1 VRQGKRVKKF
11 CNFCGEPI
19 ADSSKECPQCGW
31 SRDQDG
37 PPSSDPAD
45 QKARIGVALGLVVAY
60 AVMWTLIQGAPEI
73 AEARSVRA
81 PILAAPESS
90 PEPARY
96 ESQSGQAISVGL
108 LPSAATVAATTAAAG
123 TKILTI
129 KVADDK
135 AAHVQAH
142 DALDY
147 SFVLPATDQKCQLV
161 GQLRGSGG
169 FSSDLETFLLTD
181 DEYFFWHANPAA
193 IPHSSWDTIRG
204 SETQLK
210 YDLPGAGNYHLV
222 ISNEM
227 SSAAKVVLVKAQV
240 KCA

>member
-1 VRQGKRVKKF
+1 VPGKRVKKN
-11 CNFCGEPI
+11 CNFCGEPL
-19 ADSSKECPQCGW
+19 ADSAKECPQCGW
-31 SRDQDG
+31 SRDQDA
-37 PPSSDPAD
+37 PPTSDPAD
-45 QKARIGVALGLVVAY
+45 QKARIGVSIGLVVAY
-60 AVMWTLIQGAPEI
+60 IVMWTLIQGAPEI
-73 AEARSVRA
+73 AQARPVNTLSF
-81 PILAAPESS
+81 AAPENA
-90 PEPARY
+90 PEPTQY
-96 ESQSGQAISVGL
+96 EPVSGQAIAVGL
-108 LPSAATVAATTAAAG
+108 LPSAATVAATTAPAG

-135 AAHVQAH
+135 AAHIQAH

-147 SFVLPATDQKCQLV
+147 SFVLPETNQRCQLV
-161 GQLRGSGG
+161 GQLRGNGG
-169 FSSDLETFLLTD
+169 FERDLETFLLTD

-210 YDLPGAGNYHLV
+210 YDLPGAGSYHLV

-227 SSAAKVVLVKAQV
+227 SPTSKVVLVKAQV

>member
-1 VRQGKRVKKF
+1 MKKF

-19 ADSSKECPQCGW
+19 ADSAKECPQCGW
-31 SRDQDG
+31 SRDKDA

-45 QKARIGVALGLVVAY
+45 QKARVGVAIGLVVAY
-60 AVMWTLIQGAPEI
+60 AVMWTLINGAPEI
-73 AEARSVRA
+73 AQARTVNT
-81 PILAAPESS
+81 PIVAAPENA
-90 PEPARY
+90 PEAAQY
-96 ESQSGQAISVGL
+96 EPTSGQAISVGL
-108 LPSAATVAATTAAAG
+108 LPSAATAAATTASAG
-123 TKILTI
+123 TKILSI
-129 KVADDK
+129 RVADDK

-147 SFVLPATDQKCQLV
+147 SFVLPETNQKCQLV

-169 FSSDLETFLLTD
+169 FERDLETFLLTD

-210 YDLPGAGNYHLV
+210 YDLPGAGTYHLV

-227 SSAAKVVLVKAQV
+227 SPTSKVVLVKAQV

>member
-1 VRQGKRVKKF
+1 
-11 CNFCGEPI
+11 
-19 ADSSKECPQCGW
+19 
-31 SRDQDG
+31 
-37 PPSSDPAD
+37 
-45 QKARIGVALGLVVAY
+45 
-60 AVMWTLIQGAPEI
+60 MWTLIQGAPEV

-81 PILAAPESS
+81 PLVAAPESA
-90 PEPARY
+90 PVPAQY
-96 ESQSGQAISVGL
+96 ETQSGQAIAVGV
-108 LPSAATVAATTAAAG
+108 LPSAATVAATTAPAG

-147 SFVLPATDQKCQLV
+147 SFVLPQTDQKCQLV

-169 FSSDLETFLLTD
+169 FDRDLETFLLTD

-227 SSAAKVVLVKAQV
+227 SSASKTVLVKAQV
-240 KCA
+240 KCS

>member
-1 VRQGKRVKKF
+1 
-11 CNFCGEPI
+11 
-19 ADSSKECPQCGW
+19 
-31 SRDQDG
+31 
-37 PPSSDPAD
+37 
-45 QKARIGVALGLVVAY
+45 
-60 AVMWTLIQGAPEI
+60 MWTLIHGAPEI
-73 AEARSVRA
+73 AQASPTNI
-81 PILAAPESS
+81 PIVAAPENA

-96 ESQSGQAISVGL
+96 EPESGQAISVGL
-108 LPSAATVAATTAAAG
+108 LPSAATVAATTAPAG
-123 TKILTI
+123 AKILTI

-135 AAHVQAH
+135 SAHIQAH

-147 SFVLPATDQKCQLV
+147 SFVLPETNQKCQLV

-169 FSSDLETFLLTD
+169 FERDLETFLLTD

-193 IPHSSWDTIRG
+193 IPHSLWDTIRG

-227 SSAAKVVLVKAQV
+227 SPSSKVVLVKAQV
-240 KCA
+240 KCV

>member
-1 VRQGKRVKKF
+1 MKKF

-19 ADSSKECPQCGW
+19 ADSAKECPQCGW

-60 AVMWTLIQGAPEI
+60 AVMWSLIQGAPEV
-73 AEARSVRA
+73 AEARPVRA
-81 PILAAPESS
+81 PMVAAPASS
-90 PEPARY
+90 IEPAQY
-96 ESQSGQAISVGL
+96 EAQSGQAIAVGM
-108 LPSAATVAATTAAAG
+108 LPSAATVAATTAPAG

-135 AAHVQAH
+135 AAHLQAH

-147 SFVLPATDQKCQLV
+147 SFVLPQTDQKCQLV

-169 FSSDLETFLLTD
+169 FSRDLETFLLTD

-227 SSAAKVVLVKAQV
+227 SPTSKVVLVKAQV

>member
-1 VRQGKRVKKF
+1 VPGKRVKKF

-19 ADSSKECPQCGW
+19 ADSAKECPQCGW
-31 SRDQDG
+31 SRDKDAA
-37 PPSSDPAD
+37 PTSDPAD
-45 QKARIGVALGLVVAY
+45 QKARIGVAIGLVVAY
-60 AVMWTLIQGAPEI
+60 AVMWTLIQGTPEI
-73 AEARSVRA
+73 AQARPVNT
-81 PILAAPESS
+81 PVVAAPENA
-90 PEPARY
+90 PEPAQY
-96 ESQSGQAISVGL
+96 EAPTGQAISVGL
-108 LPSAATVAATTAAAG
+108 LPSATTVAATTAAAG

-135 AAHVQAH
+135 AAHIQAH
-142 DALDY
+142 DALHY
-147 SFVLPATDQKCQLV
+147 SFVLPETNQKCQLV

-169 FSSDLETFLLTD
+169 FERDLETFLLTD

-210 YDLPGAGNYHLV
+210 YNLPGAGNYHLV

-227 SSAAKVVLVKAQV
+227 SSTSKTVLVKAQV

>member
-1 VRQGKRVKKF
+1 VKKF

-19 ADSSKECPQCGW
+19 ADSAKECPQCGW

-45 QKARIGVALGLVVAY
+45 QKARIGVALGLIVAY
-60 AVMWTLIQGAPEI
+60 AVMWTLIQGAPEV
-73 AEARSVRA
+73 AEARSVRTPVVA
-81 PILAAPESS
+81 T
-90 PEPARY
+90 PASASDPAQY
-96 ESQSGQAISVGL
+96 EAQSGQAISVGL
-108 LPSAATVAATTAAAG
+108 LPSAATVAATIAPAG

-147 SFVLPATDQKCQLV
+147 SFVLPQTDQKCQLV

-210 YDLPGAGNYHLV
+210 YDLPGAGSYHLV

-227 SSAAKVVLVKAQV
+227 SPTSKVVLVKAQV

>member
-1 VRQGKRVKKF
+1 MPGKRVKKF

-19 ADSSKECPQCGW
+19 ADSAKECPQCGW
-31 SRDQDG
+31 SRDKDA

-45 QKARIGVALGLVVAY
+45 QKARIGVSIGLVVAY
-60 AVMWTLIQGAPEI
+60 VVMWTLIHGAPEM
-73 AEARSVRA
+73 AEARPVST
-81 PILAAPESS
+81 PIVAAPENA
-90 PEPARY
+90 PEPTQY
-96 ESQSGQAISVGL
+96 EPVSGQAISVGL
-108 LPSAATVAATTAAAG
+108 LPSAATVAATTASAG
-123 TKILTI
+123 TKILSI

-135 AAHVQAH
+135 AAHIQAH

-147 SFVLPATDQKCQLV
+147 SFVLPETNQKCQLV
-161 GQLRGSGG
+161 GQLRGNGG
-169 FSSDLETFLLTD
+169 FERDLETFLLTD

-227 SSAAKVVLVKAQV
+227 SPTSKVVLVKAQV

>member
-1 VRQGKRVKKF
+1 MKKF

-19 ADSSKECPQCGW
+19 TDSAKECPQCGW

-60 AVMWTLIQGAPEI
+60 AVMWTLIQGAPEV

-81 PILAAPESS
+81 PIVAAPESA
-90 PEPARY
+90 PEPAQY
-96 ESQSGQAISVGL
+96 ETQSGQAIAVGV
-108 LPSAATVAATTAAAG
+108 LPSAATVAATTAPAG

-147 SFVLPATDQKCQLV
+147 SFVLPQTDQKCQLV

-169 FSSDLETFLLTD
+169 FDRDLETFLLTD

-227 SSAAKVVLVKAQV
+227 SSASKTVLVKAQV
-240 KCA
+240 KCT

>member
-1 VRQGKRVKKF
+1 VKKF

-19 ADSSKECPQCGW
+19 ADSAKECPQCGW

-60 AVMWTLIQGAPEI
+60 AVMWTLIQGAPEV
-73 AEARSVRA
+73 AEARPVRA
-81 PILAAPESS
+81 PIIAAPESS
-90 PEPARY
+90 PEPAQY
-96 ESQSGQAISVGL
+96 ESQSGQAIAVGA
-108 LPSAATVAATTAAAG
+108 LPSAATVAATTAPAG

-147 SFVLPATDQKCQLV
+147 SFVLPQTDQKCQLV

-169 FSSDLETFLLTD
+169 FSRDLETFLLTD

-210 YDLPGAGNYHLV
+210 YDLPGAGSYHLV

-227 SSAAKVVLVKAQV
+227 SPTSKVVLVKAQV

>member
-1 VRQGKRVKKF
+1 MKKF

-19 ADSSKECPQCGW
+19 ADSAKECPQCGW

-37 PPSSDPAD
+37 PPTSDPAD
-45 QKARIGVALGLVVAY
+45 RKARIGVAVGLVVAY

-73 AEARSVRA
+73 ALERPMTA
-81 PILAAPESS
+81 PVVAVAEST
-90 PEPARY
+90 PEPAQY
-96 ESQSGQAISVGL
+96 ESASGQPISVGL
-108 LPSAATVAATTAAAG
+108 LPTAAAVATTTGAAG

-129 KVADDK
+129 KVANEK
-135 AAHVQAH
+135 AARVQAH

-147 SFVLPATDQKCQLV
+147 SFVLPQTDQKCQLV
-161 GQLRGSGG
+161 GQLHGSGG
-169 FSSDLETFLLTD
+169 FERDLETFLLTD

-204 SETQLK
+204 SETLLK

-227 SSAAKVVLVKAQV
+227 SPTSKTVLVKAQV
-240 KCA
+240 KCD

>member
-1 VRQGKRVKKF
+1 VKKF

-19 ADSSKECPQCGW
+19 ADSAKECPQCGW

-60 AVMWTLIQGAPEI
+60 AVMWTLIQGAPEV
-73 AEARSVRA
+73 AEARPARTSIV
-81 PILAAPESS
+81 AAPESS
-90 PEPARY
+90 TEPAQY
-96 ESQSGQAISVGL
+96 EAQSGQAVSVGL
-108 LPSAATVAATTAAAG
+108 LPSAATLAATTAPAG

-147 SFVLPATDQKCQLV
+147 SFVLPQTDQKCQLV
-161 GQLRGSGG
+161 GQLHGSGG

-204 SETQLK
+204 SETALK
-210 YDLPGAGNYHLV
+210 YDLPGAGSYHLV

-227 SSAAKVVLVKAQV
+227 SSTSKVVLVKAQV